1 MCTAHSIVEVV
12 SFRVVHFHA
21 CNRSYSDSVVVTF
34 NLLLQEIVHLHTDL
48 TTWNVLF
55 LFSI

>member
-21 CNRSYSDSVVVTF
+21 CNRSYSNSVAVTF
-34 NLLLQEIVHLHTDL
+34 NPLLRYVNADE
-48 TTWNVLF
+48 
-55 LFSI
+55 